1 MSAANKSGKE
11 LVQHGKTDP
20 SAAHERRPERSLS
33 VPLRLLERGPITWSA
48 TVRAA
53 DLAEP
58 DDSTELCI
66 ADVEVPRDSEVDVE
80 LTLELISGGLSA
92 AGCITAAW
100 QGPCARCWM
109 PVEGEAC
116 ANVREVFAAVPREG
130 EQYRLHPEH
139 ADLAPMVREAIL
151 LELPIEAIACP
162 YPDPCPNRPPDLDPA
177 PDEPAHDDPA
187 GQTDPRW
194 APLEALRRG
203 QAESP

>member
-1 MSAANKSGKE
+1 MN
-11 LVQHGKTDP
+11 
-20 SAAHERRPERSLS
+20 RRDPERSLS

-48 TVRAA
+48 TVPAA
-53 DLAEP
+53 DLAEA
-58 DDSTELCI
+58 DDGDRLRI
-66 ADVEVPRDSEVDVE
+66 ADVEVPSDSEVDVE

-92 AGCITAAW
+92 AGHITAGW
-100 QGPCARCWM
+100 RGPCARCWI
-109 PVEGEAC
+109 PLDGQAC
-116 ANVREVFAAVPREG
+116 ANVREVFAATPREG

-162 YPDPCPNRPPDLDPA
+162 YPDPCPNHPPDLDQA
-177 PDEPAHDDPA
+177 TDEHAHDDPA
-187 GQTDPRW
+187 EQPDPRW